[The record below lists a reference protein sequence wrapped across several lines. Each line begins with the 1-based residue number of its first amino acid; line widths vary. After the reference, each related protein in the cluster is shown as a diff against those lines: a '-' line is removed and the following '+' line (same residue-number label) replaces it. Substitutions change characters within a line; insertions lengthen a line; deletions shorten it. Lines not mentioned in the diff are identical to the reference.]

1 MRIMQN
7 YSHWENSQT
16 EYGYPI
22 LGIIR
27 FDYDQRIWLEFMNF
41 YCLLEVNM
49 EVGKTYDQV
58 NWLCPQ
64 DSISKYFNAS
74 SYY

>member
-1 MRIMQN
+1 
-7 YSHWENSQT
+7 
-16 EYGYPI
+16 
-22 LGIIR
+22 
-27 FDYDQRIWLEFMNF
+27 MNF
-41 YCLLEVNM
+41 YCLLEVNV

-74 SYY
+74 NYY

>member
-1 MRIMQN
+1 MI
-7 YSHWENSQT
+7 SGFGENGGFFI
-16 EYGYPI
+16 EV
-22 LGIIR
+22 
-27 FDYDQRIWLEFMNF
+27 
-41 YCLLEVNM
+41 LEVNS
-49 EVGKTYDQV
+49 EFGKTYDQG